1 MGFLSIY
8 VFFHYVSFFKIG
20 LSDDPTPTPVPSES
34 NSTKAY
40 DKSASHLVKSYRVY
54 KKPAT
59 TDKSKRD
66 SDDDV
71 PNSPP
76 ATFIA
81 GAAGSSRQRTPPN
94 TTLPFFEDA
103 NSLRIQS
110 TDHETYPF
118 YDDGDRALQSHQ
130 PSLHYPVQPESLT
143 PHSSLNPE
151 PQLRH
156 RLLLPREGSQLGQ
169 SRSHS
174 YPSVEQRLFG
184 GGTPP
189 PGSGVFDSL
198 RLRFP
203 NHACSIQ

>member
-1 MGFLSIY
+1 M
-8 VFFHYVSFFKIG
+8 
-20 LSDDPTPTPVPSES
+20 SDDPTPTPVPSES

-40 DKSASHLVKSYRVY
+40 GKSASHLVKSYRVY
-54 KKPAT
+54 KIPAQAT

-71 PNSPP
+71 PSSSP

-94 TTLPFFEDA
+94 TTLPFFEDTNYSTHHQ
-103 NSLRIQS
+103 NSLSIQS
-110 TDHETYPF
+110 MEHEAYPF
-118 YDDGDRALQSHQ
+118 YDDGDTALQSHH

-156 RLLLPREGSQLGQ
+156 RLLLPREGSQLSQ
-169 SRSHS
+169 SISHS
-174 YPSVEQRLFG
+174 YPALEQRLFG
-184 GGTPP
+184 AGTPP
-189 PGSGVFDSL
+189 PGGGVVDSL